1 MKRLISQVL
10 LGGILLSGIPLGSST
25 VDAAVPLDTL
35 TPDAA
40 VESAEAAKIQSISI
54 AGTNLSEYNIYQADE
69 ASECLN
75 FAVQEL
81 SSYI

>member
-40 VESAEAAKIQSISI
+40 VESRAFQLPGRICLSI
-54 AGTNLSEYNIYQADE
+54 TFTRRMKPRN
-69 ASECLN
+69 
-75 FAVQEL
+75 V
-81 SSYI
+81 